1 MPSVADVCKKFY
13 ASYYELDC
21 GTQKKLTEYL
31 REIQAHINPTSVREQ
46 TYSMSIDALEV
57 SQYETIVSVL
67 RVLCPLISSTTRET
81 SSQQKLQFNI
91 SWKGPF
97 IVPNQ
102 FCDSH
107 NNPYCVNNKTEPYV
121 VRLRGKMSEW
131 QTVEVPEVK
140 QTTTQKVET
149 VPSPIA
155 WVGRL
160 RTGSKETPVETNTST
175 TSKISKKPIVKECDL
190 VQENNE
196 LKKKIKQLES
206 KLSQIFAD

>member
-21 GTQKKLTEYL
+21 ETQKKLAKYL
-31 REIQAHINPTSVREQ
+31 REIQAHINPASMCEQ
-46 TYSMSIDALEV
+46 TYSISIALSEV
-57 SQYETIVSVL
+57 SQYESIVSVL
-67 RVLCPLISSTTRET
+67 RVLCAGLVSTTRDT
-81 SSQQKLQFNI
+81 SSKQKLQFNI

-102 FCDSH
+102 FCDSRR
-107 NNPYCVNNKTEPYV
+107 NSCCANTKTEPYV

-140 QTTTQKVET
+140 LTTIQKVDLI
-149 VPSPIA
+149 VPSPVM

-160 RTGSKETPVETNTST
+160 RTGSKRTPVETTTST
-175 TSKISKKPIVKECDL
+175 PKKPIVNECDL
-190 VQENNE
+190 IRENNE
-196 LKKKIKQLES
+196 MKKKIKQLED